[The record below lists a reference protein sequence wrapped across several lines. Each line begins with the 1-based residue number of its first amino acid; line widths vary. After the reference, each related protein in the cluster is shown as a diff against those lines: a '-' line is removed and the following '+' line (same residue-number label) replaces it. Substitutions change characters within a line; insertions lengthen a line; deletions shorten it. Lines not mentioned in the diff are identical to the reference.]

1 MNLGDTFITIFVIIL
16 VACMFFIF
24 PLILTANQNDSAAQV
39 SLQTSMTDFV
49 NEICNTGKITKEG
62 YDKFIEIITGP
73 NTYDIKI
80 EVKVLDENPNKKV
93 TVNNPTQIG
102 ENVFVTYYTSQI
114 VQQLDKEGCL
124 LLKEGDQ
131 VHVSIANTNVTL
143 AQQLSLSKGSGI
155 ATIIAE
161 TTQSCLINGV

>member
-1 MNLGDTFITIFVIIL
+1 MAIRCPEWVTTQGESWTEQ
-16 VACMFFIF
+16 FF
-24 PLILTANQNDSAAQV
+24 
-39 SLQTSMTDFV
+39 
-49 NEICNTGKITKEG
+49 KITQEN
-62 YDKFIEIITGP
+62 YDSYVSTLATTG
-73 NTYDIKI
+73 NTYDIEL